1 MSQPV
6 KTPKNTYFV
15 LAAGFGLGVVFTA
28 GAINGTTPAY
38 AQKPAVKMRLAAG
51 TSTESVAE
59 LHNLD
64 ASYTNLAD
72 FVSPSVVDIHA
83 VTNAQ
88 RRGPNGE
95 RVPVSGGEGSGF
107 IFRPDGYIITNDHV
121 VGGFDEVKVT
131 LKDGREY
138 PGKVIR
144 GEDSDLAI
152 VKIEAKDLP
161 VLALEDSSKVR
172 TGQMVMAVGA
182 PFGLQ
187 QSVTFGH
194 ISALGRESA
203 IQDKLYPALIQTDAS
218 INMGNSGGPLVD
230 IDGKVVGVNT
240 SILSPSGVSA
250 GIGFAIPSNQV
261 KFIAD
266 MLIGKGKITK
276 SMIGLVP
283 SNLKD
288 YEKEELKLSGGARV
302 DEVSPNSPAA
312 NAGIEKGDIITKI
325 GDTPITSQLDL
336 RNAMLVYAPNTT
348 VPVQFIRNGSTKTV
362 QVKLTPYKKPQAA
375 TRNLQDGNGRSFQ
388 LPKGFGN
395 DDLDKFFKDLPN
407 SPNNPFQRGGDDNNN
422 DDDTPVLPEGSPRLG
437 ISVGDLTDENR
448 TQYSIPK
455 AVTGAVVGIVSP
467 NSVGAKIGL
476 KQGDVI
482 TSFGDKK
489 IETARDLTDAIQDV
503 KWGDTKSV
511 KFTRYSKSGSSNR
524 TADAKFGK

>member
-6 KTPKNTYFV
+6 KTPKNTYIV

-38 AQKPAVKMRLAAG
+38 AQKPVVKMSLASG

-72 FVSPSVVDIHA
+72 FVSPAVVDIHA

-121 VGGFDEVKVT
+121 VGGFDDVKVT

-161 VLALEDSSKVR
+161 VLALEDSSKIK

-266 MLIGKGKITK
+266 MLINKGKLTK

-288 YEKEELKLSGGARV
+288 YEKADLKLSGGARV
-302 DEVSPNSPAA
+302 DEVSPGSPAA
-312 NAGIEKGDIITKI
+312 TAGIEKGDIITKI
-325 GDTPITSQLDL
+325 GDTTITSQLDL

-348 VPVQFIRNGSTKTV
+348 VPVQFVRNGSTKTV
-362 QVKLTPYKKPQAA
+362 QVKLTEYKKPQEPA
-375 TRNLQDGNGRSFQ
+375 RNLQGGSGNGRGFTI
-388 LPKGFGN
+388 PKGFGGE
-395 DDLDKFFKDLPN
+395 DFDKFFKDL
-407 SPNNPFQRGGDDNNN
+407 PNNPFQRGGDDNN

-437 ISVGDLTDENR
+437 ISVGDLTDDSR
-448 TQYSIPK
+448 THFNVPK
-455 AVTGAVVGIVSP
+455 SATGAIVGIVSP

-476 KQGDVI
+476 QQGDVI
-482 TSFGDKK
+482 TSFGGKK

-511 KFTRYSKSGSSNR
+511 QFTRYTKSGSSSR
-524 TADAKFGK
+524 TVDAKFGK